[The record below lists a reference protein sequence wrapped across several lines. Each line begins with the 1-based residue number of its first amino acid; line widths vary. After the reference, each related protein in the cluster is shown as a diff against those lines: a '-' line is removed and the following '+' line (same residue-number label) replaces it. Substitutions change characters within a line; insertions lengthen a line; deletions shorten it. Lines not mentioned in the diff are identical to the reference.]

1 LEKKGPLI
9 EIKALLK
16 DILEKKNKRGKK
28 EEKTK
33 SDTCPDRA
41 SCEGPAV
48 GQRCAMTLFK
58 RTELSLEDLEKLL
71 VSLEGHS
78 ADFADKK
85 RRLNEL
91 TEMADTL
98 SQNCSKL
105 RKAANEPDPAKRT
118 YGEQMSRK
126 VIEVCDRF
134 DALQPKV
141 STVAE
146 AVSAECREWEA
157 EMAVKLEQEAKA
169 SAAAA
174 AACSAAAKAEEKQKT
189 EEKASTTPSAAA
201 GAVMPAS
208 PKATSVV
215 PQTVAAST
223 QPQVMDKASTKP
235 QEAPTPAAAKEN
247 QAMNKA
253 SATLPAASAN
263 EKQDKDKTEITPP
276 AATSACAVTLNLKSN
291 VAGEG
296 TTSVTVASLDT
307 SVMQLKEA
315 IAVKMGHAADSQR
328 LIFTGRVLDNSQPLS
343 AYNIKSNCTLH
354 LVVSKSLG
362 AAKSPT
368 KEGGGLGPPAGLV
381 HGITGGAIELRQVL
395 INAGPRLVVVDWM
408 APWCGPCRAIAPKID
423 DLASNNADVVFLK
436 IDTEA
441 SGENKAL
448 AMDAQIQAFPTF
460 HFYINSNRVAQVVS
474 ADLNKIV
481 TTMNQHKP
489 NIVSEAAAAL
499 GEADPAAADALVQ
512 KVKAALVKL
521 KASCSSDQ
529 DFIAATKTFL
539 SFIGNCVNNPTE
551 AKYRRIRQGNPSFQ
565 SRLGSKVGG
574 IEALKAFGF
583 NEVSE
588 GVPPEDYLILDSV
601 LPEMVQ
607 VKELLEKAVPG
618 GSAAAAAPASSLSSL
633 SPAGGLGGLGGS
645 PV

>member
-1 LEKKGPLI
+1 
-9 EIKALLK
+9 
-16 DILEKKNKRGKK
+16 
-28 EEKTK
+28 
-33 SDTCPDRA
+33 
-41 SCEGPAV
+41 
-48 GQRCAMTLFK
+48 
-58 RTELSLEDLEKLL
+58 
-71 VSLEGHS
+71 
-78 ADFADKK
+78 
-85 RRLNEL
+85 
-91 TEMADTL
+91 
-98 SQNCSKL
+98 
-105 RKAANEPDPAKRT
+105 
-118 YGEQMSRK
+118 
-126 VIEVCDRF
+126 
-134 DALQPKV
+134 
-141 STVAE
+141 
-146 AVSAECREWEA
+146 
-157 EMAVKLEQEAKA
+157 
-169 SAAAA
+169 
-174 AACSAAAKAEEKQKT
+174 
-189 EEKASTTPSAAA
+189 
-201 GAVMPAS
+201 
-208 PKATSVV
+208 
-215 PQTVAAST
+215 
-223 QPQVMDKASTKP
+223 
-235 QEAPTPAAAKEN
+235 
-247 QAMNKA
+247 
-253 SATLPAASAN
+253 
-263 EKQDKDKTEITPP
+263 
-276 AATSACAVTLNLKSN
+276 
-291 VAGEG
+291 
-296 TTSVTVASLDT
+296 
-307 SVMQLKEA
+307 
-315 IAVKMGHAADSQR
+315 MGHAADSQR

-489 NIVSEAAAAL
+489 NILSEAAAAL

-529 DFIAATKTFL
+529 DFIAATKTYL

-633 SPAGGLGGLGGS
+633 SPAGGLGGLGGLPGMMGAMGAGGMGGLGGVGGPGGMANIENAMRMMENPAIRQMTENLMRNPRMMQVCCAISGPLLCLLLSLFRLS
-645 PV
+645 PTSGFVWGLSGKRNESSFFQTCKNERERERERGRD